1 MHKFIALAI
10 FISGLTEVMGQGR
23 PEISNFN
30 QGQNFFTGIRCYVS
44 PSHFGQ
50 DGYDVIQQCPP
61 QSRGCTKKVIYTE
74 SGLTTTDKQCGAPI
88 DTNEGCDTIDVP
100 IKMEECYCTT
110 DLCNGGTGS
119 NLAFG
124 TLIMSFI

>member
-1 MHKFIALAI
+1 MAL
-10 FISGLTEVMGQGR
+10 GLEEMSQ
-23 PEISNFN
+23 FN
-30 QGQNFFTGIRCYVS
+30 LVQPLLS
-44 PSHFGQ
+44 
-50 DGYDVIQQCPP
+50 D
-61 QSRGCTKKVIYTE
+61 TE

-100 IKMEECYCTT
+100 IRTEECYCTT

-124 TLIMSFI
+124 TLIMSFIVTLSQIVL